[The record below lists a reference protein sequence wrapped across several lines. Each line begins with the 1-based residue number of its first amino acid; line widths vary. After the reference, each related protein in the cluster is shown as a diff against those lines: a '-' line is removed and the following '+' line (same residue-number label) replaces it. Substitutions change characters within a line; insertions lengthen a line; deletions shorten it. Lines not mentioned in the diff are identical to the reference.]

1 MWKNLNLLMTT
12 RTSQSLKKSNSELS
26 TREKGNLGEDR
37 AVNFLLSQKYEILD
51 RNYRIRTGEIDIVA
65 LKDDTVVFVE
75 VKSLP
80 HGNLEILSHELNSTK
95 QKRLLKLL
103 NLTSKIIDNIV
114 TGSSDMMF
122 LPLMFRGWIRCTT
135 LSMLF
140 RSKMNA
146 VKECTS

>member
-12 RTSQSLKKSNSELS
+12 RTSQNLKKSNSELS

-95 QKRLLKLL
+95 QKKIIK
-103 NLTSKIIDNIV
+103 TSKSYLQNHRQYSNRFIRYDVLAIDVPGLDPVHHIV
-114 TGSSDMMF
+114 
-122 LPLMFRGWIRCTT
+122 
-135 LSMLF
+135 
-140 RSKMNA
+140 NA
-146 VKECTS
+146 FSE

>member
-12 RTSQSLKKSNSELS
+12 RTLQSLKKSNSELS
-26 TREKGNLGEDR
+26 TREKGNWGEDR

-95 QKRLLKLL
+95 QKKIIK
-103 NLTSKIIDNIV
+103 TSKSYLQNHRQYSNRFIRYDVLAIDVPGLDPVHHIV
-114 TGSSDMMF
+114 
-122 LPLMFRGWIRCTT
+122 
-135 LSMLF
+135 
-140 RSKMNA
+140 NA
-146 VKECTS
+146 FSE

>member
-1 MWKNLNLLMTT
+1 MTT
-12 RTSQSLKKSNSELS
+12 RTLQSLKKSNSELS

-37 AVNFLLSQKYEILD
+37 AVNFLLSQKYEILN

-95 QKRLLKLL
+95 QKKIIK
-103 NLTSKIIDNIV
+103 TSKSYLQNHRQYSNRFVRYDVLAIDVPGLDPVHHIV
-114 TGSSDMMF
+114 
-122 LPLMFRGWIRCTT
+122 
-135 LSMLF
+135 
-140 RSKMNA
+140 NA
-146 VKECTS
+146 FSE

>member
-26 TREKGNLGEDR
+26 TRERGNLGEDR

-95 QKRLLKLL
+95 QKKIIK
-103 NLTSKIIDNIV
+103 TSKSYLQNHRQYSNRFIRYDVLAIDVPGLDPVHHIV
-114 TGSSDMMF
+114 
-122 LPLMFRGWIRCTT
+122 
-135 LSMLF
+135 
-140 RSKMNA
+140 NA
-146 VKECTS
+146 FSE

>member
-1 MWKNLNLLMTT
+1 MTT
-12 RTSQSLKKSNSELS
+12 RTLQSLKKSNSELS

-37 AVNFLLSQKYEILD
+37 AVNFLLSQKYEILN

-95 QKRLLKLL
+95 QKKIIK
-103 NLTSKIIDNIV
+103 TSKSYLQNHRQYSNRFIRYDVLAIDVPGLDPVHHIV
-114 TGSSDMMF
+114 
-122 LPLMFRGWIRCTT
+122 
-135 LSMLF
+135 
-140 RSKMNA
+140 NA
-146 VKECTS
+146 FSE

>member
-12 RTSQSLKKSNSELS
+12 RTLQSLKKSNSELS

-37 AVNFLLSQKYEILD
+37 AVNFLLSQKYEILN

-80 HGNLEILSHELNSTK
+80 RGNLEILSHELNSTK
-95 QKRLLKLL
+95 QKKIIK
-103 NLTSKIIDNIV
+103 TSKSYLQNHRQYSNRFIRYDVLAIDVPGLDPVHHIV
-114 TGSSDMMF
+114 
-122 LPLMFRGWIRCTT
+122 
-135 LSMLF
+135 
-140 RSKMNA
+140 NA
-146 VKECTS
+146 FSE

>member
-1 MWKNLNLLMTT
+1 MWKNLNLLMTM

-95 QKRLLKLL
+95 QKKIIK
-103 NLTSKIIDNIV
+103 TSKSYLQNHRQYSNRLIRYDVLAIDVPGLDPVHHIV
-114 TGSSDMMF
+114 
-122 LPLMFRGWIRCTT
+122 
-135 LSMLF
+135 
-140 RSKMNA
+140 NA
-146 VKECTS
+146 FSE

>member
-1 MWKNLNLLMTT
+1 MTTKKKTMWKNLNLLMTT
-12 RTSQSLKKSNSELS
+12 RISQSLKKSNSELS

-95 QKRLLKLL
+95 QKKIIK
-103 NLTSKIIDNIV
+103 TSKSYLQNHRQYSNRFIRYDVLAIDVPGLDPVHHIV
-114 TGSSDMMF
+114 
-122 LPLMFRGWIRCTT
+122 
-135 LSMLF
+135 
-140 RSKMNA
+140 NA
-146 VKECTS
+146 FSE

>member
-1 MWKNLNLLMTT
+1 MWKNLNLLMTM

-95 QKRLLKLL
+95 QKKIIK
-103 NLTSKIIDNIV
+103 TSKSYLQNHRQYSNRFIRYDVLAIDVPGLDPVHHIV
-114 TGSSDMMF
+114 
-122 LPLMFRGWIRCTT
+122 
-135 LSMLF
+135 
-140 RSKMNA
+140 NA
-146 VKECTS
+146 FSE

>member
-95 QKRLLKLL
+95 QKKIIK
-103 NLTSKIIDNIV
+103 TSKSYLQNHRQYSN
-114 TGSSDMMF
+114 GY
-122 LPLMFRGWIRCTT
+122 IRFDV
-135 LSMLF
+135 LAVDVPGLEPVYHIE
-140 RSKMNA
+140 NA
-146 VKECTS
+146 FSE

>member
-12 RTSQSLKKSNSELS
+12 RTLQSLKKSNSELS

-37 AVNFLLSQKYEILD
+37 AVNFLLSQKYEILN

-95 QKRLLKLL
+95 QKKIIK
-103 NLTSKIIDNIV
+103 TSKSYLQNHRQYSNRFIRYDVLAIDVPGLDPVHHIV
-114 TGSSDMMF
+114 
-122 LPLMFRGWIRCTT
+122 
-135 LSMLF
+135 
-140 RSKMNA
+140 NA
-146 VKECTS
+146 FSE

>member
-1 MWKNLNLLMTT
+1 M
-12 RTSQSLKKSNSELS
+12 KKSNSELS

-80 HGNLEILSHELNSTK
+80 HGYLEILSHELNSTK
-95 QKRLLKLL
+95 QKKIIK
-103 NLTSKIIDNIV
+103 TSKSYLQNHRQYSNRFIRYDVLAIDVPGLDPVHHIV
-114 TGSSDMMF
+114 
-122 LPLMFRGWIRCTT
+122 
-135 LSMLF
+135 
-140 RSKMNA
+140 NA
-146 VKECTS
+146 FSE